1 MRIIAGKWRAR
12 RIEWPPGDVTRPVPS
27 RVKEAIF
34 GMLGNHYDCPNAL
47 PPLAVADVFAGGGSF
62 GLEALSRGATSCVF
76 FERDRS
82 ALAVL
87 RRNIAAVDASD
98 LATIVTLD
106 AWTEAPR
113 TAARTPTA
121 PTPPPAAPRPP
132 APPPPP
138 FELILL
144 DPPYRDSRDTSP
156 TANVRCFLAAVANG
170 LAEHGPM
177 IVLHHESDVDF
188 SLDPIPNW
196 RILDRRTFGT
206 HGVTFFSK

>member
-1 MRIIAGKWRAR
+1 MRIIAGKWRSR
-12 RIEWPPGDVTRPVPS
+12 QIEWPPGDVTRPVPS

-47 PPLAVADVFAGGGSF
+47 PSLAVADVFAGGGSF

-82 ALAVL
+82 ALAAL
-87 RRNIAAVDASD
+87 RRNIATVDAN
-98 LATIVTLD
+98 AFARIVTLD

-113 TAARTPTA
+113 MAAPTPTA
-121 PTPPPAAPRPP
+121 PTPPPAPTPL
-132 APPPPP
+132 P
-138 FELILL
+138 FDLFFL

-156 TANVRCFLAAVANG
+156 TANVRCFLAAVAHSH
-170 LAEHGPM
+170 AEHDSM

-188 SLDPIPNW
+188 GLDPIPNW

-206 HGVTFFSK
+206 HGVTFFST